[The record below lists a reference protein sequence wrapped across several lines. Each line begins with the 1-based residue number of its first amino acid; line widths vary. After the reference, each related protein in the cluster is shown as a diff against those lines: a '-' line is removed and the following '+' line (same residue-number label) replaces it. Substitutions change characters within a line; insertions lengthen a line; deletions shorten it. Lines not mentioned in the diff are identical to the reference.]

1 MTQLSGVTCG
11 LLVFSAMIICG
22 LMAGNPVEVIILR
35 AVGGL
40 FGGLM
45 LGSLAGWIGTLIV
58 RENVEVATDSPEAQE
73 IVEQPG
79 EVTEVS

>member
-11 LLVFSAMIICG
+11 LLVFSAMIVCG

-40 FGGLM
+40 FGGLV
-45 LGSLAGWIGTLIV
+45 LGSLAGWLGMLIV
-58 RENVEVATDSPEAQE
+58 QENVDVAADVPEAEE
-73 IVEQPG
+73 IVEKPDDVP
-79 EVTEVS
+79 ETV

>member
-11 LLVFSAMIICG
+11 LVVFSAMIICG
-22 LMAGNPVEVIILR
+22 LVAGNPVEVIILR

-45 LGSLAGWIGTLIV
+45 LGMLAGWLGTLV
-58 RENVEVATDSPEAQE
+58 VQENVDAAADSPTADE
-73 IVEQPG
+73 ISETPG
-79 EVTEVS
+79 DVTEVS

>member
-22 LMAGNPVEVIILR
+22 LMANNPVEVIILR

-40 FGGLM
+40 FGGLL
-45 LGSLAGWIGTLIV
+45 LGTLAGWLGTLV
-58 RENVEVATDSPEAQE
+58 VQENVNVEADSPVAEE
-73 IVEQPG
+73 ISEEPG
-79 EVTEVS
+79 DAPETV